1 MVWLTAHWH
10 LGLASGHWHI
20 MPGPWPT
27 GTLAWLLAAHWLICS
42 LAHLGLIRS
51 LAHWLVGT
59 LAYLRQFLAFLEL
72 FCSSLRLIGSLALI
86 CSLAHLLIGSFRPPW
101 LIGSFAH

>member
-20 MPGPWPT
+20 MPGPRPT
-27 GTLAWLLAAHWLICS
+27 GTLAWFLAAHWLICS
-42 LAHLGLIRS
+42 FAHLGLIRS
-51 LAHWLVGT
+51 FAHWLVGT
-59 LAYLRQFLAFLEL
+59 LAYLRHFLAFLEL
-72 FCSSLRLIGSLALI
+72 FCSSLRLIGSLAPI

>member
-20 MPGPWPT
+20 MPGPRST
-27 GTLAWLLAAHWLICS
+27 GTLAWFLAAHWLICS
-42 LAHLGLIRS
+42 FAHLGLIRS
-51 LAHWLVGT
+51 FAHWLVGT
-59 LAYLRQFLAFLEL
+59 LAYLRHILAFLEL
-72 FCSSLRLIGSLALI
+72 FCSSLRLIWLLGT
-86 CSLAHLLIGSFRPPW
+86 HLLFGSFAPCSFRPTW